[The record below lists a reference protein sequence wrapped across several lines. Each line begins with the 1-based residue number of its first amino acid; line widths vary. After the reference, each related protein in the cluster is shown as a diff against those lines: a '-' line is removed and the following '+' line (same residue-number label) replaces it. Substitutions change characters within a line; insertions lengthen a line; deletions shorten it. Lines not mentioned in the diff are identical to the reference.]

1 MSDCFNFVRQAVSG
15 TPGTGTITLGAA
27 AAGWLSLATA
37 AGRNAVV
44 DLLYQDGLAQGCE
57 RDCIYNHAAGTITRG
72 IHESSTTGA
81 RLSLTSA
88 AVVSVVET
96 AATGNAVANQ
106 LSRTRRSEV
115 LADGSAPIF
124 HWGGAPI
131 LPAQWSVES
140 GSPTIT
146 VETRNGRPC
155 LKIVTA
161 SNVTGAVGLFFAGD
175 VAWYGRALFQV
186 EGSRAGSNVSAIV
199 TLLTGDGF
207 TNYVQGTYTTQ
218 TNPNQQSLEPA
229 PLFTFMMT
237 GQSPGA
243 PSGPEQ
249 EYVGFGASWG
259 TTNPPLDGTTIMTR
273 VRMLVFPTAGQSA
286 TLYVYGVSLS
296 PPRRTGRIF
305 VTCDD
310 GYKSAVNLILP
321 IFAARRIPVTFDTI
335 GQLVNDTTNG
345 YLSWPDARQVVASGG
360 QVVAHGPTQGSANGN
375 LIANHATNAAR
386 IVDMEQS
393 RNYIA
398 DNGAASPGFD
408 QVYVWPQGQFQAST
422 GDTSLLDAAIA
433 AGFTVGRAA
442 NGFSGLRFD
451 FSALSKYQ
459 RLALPIIGHVYAGG
473 GEAANIATIN
483 AAITATAAAGTDCI
497 LMLHRG
503 FKNADTP
510 DSVGIRSSDLISIAN
525 TIESEVTAKRLAAGV
540 LGDLA
545 EPSEWAR

>member
-1 MSDCFNFVRQAVSG
+1 MASSRWSVERSAEFVVDNDGRMLGYKDERGRVYKIGNTLHVNSIEDLTDSDEPSN
-15 TPGTGTITLGAA
+15 
-27 AAGWLSLATA
+27 AGSATA
-37 AGRNAVV
+37 
-44 DLLYQDGLAQGCE
+44 
-57 RDCIYNHAAGTITRG
+57 T
-72 IHESSTTGA
+72 
-81 RLSLTSA
+81 
-88 AVVSVVET
+88 T
-96 AATGNAVANQ
+96 AA
-106 LSRTRRSEV
+106 
-115 LADGSAPIF
+115 LASGSAPF
-124 HWGGAPI
+124 LHWGGAPI

-140 GSPTIT
+140 GSPTVT

-161 SNVTGAVGLFFAGD
+161 SNVTGAVNLFFAGD

-186 EGSRAGSNVSAIV
+186 EGSRAGSNVNAIV
-199 TLLTGDGF
+199 TMLTGDSF

-229 PLFTFMMT
+229 PLFTFMMN
-237 GQSPGA
+237 GQNPGA

-273 VRMLVFPTAGQSA
+273 VRMLVFPTSGQSA

-296 PPRRTGRIF
+296 PPRRTGRVF

-321 IFAARRIPVTFDTI
+321 IFAARGIPVTFDTI
-335 GQLVNDTTNG
+335 GQLMDDTTSG
-345 YLSWPDARQVVASGG
+345 YMSWADARQVVAAGG
-360 QVVAHGPTQGSANGN
+360 QVVAHGPTLGNPDSN
-375 LIANHATNAAR
+375 LIAQHATTAAR
-386 IVDMEQS
+386 IADMEYS
-393 RNYIA
+393 RKLIA
-398 DNGAASPGFD
+398 DNGASSPGFD
-408 QVYVWPQGQFQAST
+408 RVYVWPQGQFQTAT

-459 RLALPIIGHVYAGG
+459 RLALPIIGHTYAGA
-473 GEAANIATIN
+473 GEAANISAIN
-483 AAITATAAAGTDCI
+483 AAITATADAGTDCI

-503 FKNADTP
+503 NKNADTP
-510 DSVGIRSSDLISIAN
+510 EGLGIRSSDLISIAN
-525 TIESEVTAKRLAAGV
+525 TIETEITAKRLVAGV

-545 EPSEWAR
+545 EQSEWVL